1 LPALERKP
9 METRPGRLR
18 GGPGS
23 FLLGFFFYTL
33 TTSGWYKAG
42 DGFLMVQVGLSET
55 RGCSSTWSLT
65 PTCGPMRRGANW
77 ETLAGIPPYLG
88 HREPYRSVLVAP
100 WQYPWLLRHLKCEST
115 PWSSLIF
122 CSSFCRQQKLH
133 RRSLAP
139 KEKSESLASLSE
151 RGVRQK

>member
-1 LPALERKP
+1 

-23 FLLGFFFYTL
+23 FLLGFFFCTL
-33 TTSGWYKAG
+33 TTPGWYKAG
-42 DGFLMVQVGLSET
+42 DGFFMVQVGLSEST
-55 RGCSSTWSLT
+55 GCSSTWSLT

-77 ETLAGIPPYLG
+77 ETLAGIPLFGSQGTVPFRFG
-88 HREPYRSVLVAP
+88 GP
-100 WQYPWLLRHLKCEST
+100 WLYPRLLRHLKCEST

-122 CSSFCRQQKLH
+122 CSSFCGQQKLH

-139 KEKSESLASLSE
+139 KEKSESLACFSE